1 MSQVSFRERVI
12 HAGSASI
19 DNGVITIRDSRGV
32 IRWSNSP
39 ADRPDARDQQDFNLN
54 THRLHHLEKLI
65 AARYGGA
72 CDCDGDA
79 DAYLSV
85 GLNAMALD
93 CRMRGWKPHIGP
105 LLKWA
110 KEWVPVADPNEVRSL
125 AEKVIKKPRRFTAA
139 TAGKL
144 VGLTQREWEGL
155 GIKFI
160 DPGDMD
166 VDELLKFK
174 AAMARKAD
182 RDAKAAARRVA
193 GKPTAR
199 DRSENSIKLYCQRY
213 GISPRS
219 LRAARARGPAA
230 LTKFLAKHGIIEKL
244 PVGFGTI
251 GREPI
256 LMSRTEAATF
266 QAAGAFKAP
275 PAEGS
280 KGDCSRSPVVGADLF
295 PLQERRDAMV
305 LILRRAADIVGGA
318 S

>member
-1 MSQVSFRERVI
+1 
-12 HAGSASI
+12 
-19 DNGVITIRDSRGV
+19 
-32 IRWSNSP
+32 
-39 ADRPDARDQQDFNLN
+39 
-54 THRLHHLEKLI
+54 
-65 AARYGGA
+65 
-72 CDCDGDA
+72 
-79 DAYLSV
+79 
-85 GLNAMALD
+85 MALD

-110 KEWVPVADPNEVRSL
+110 NEWVPVADPNEVRAL

-144 VGLTQREWEGL
+144 VGLRRREWEDL

-160 DPGDMD
+160 DPGDMEI
-166 VDELLKFK
+166 DELTKFK
-174 AAMARKAD
+174 AAVARKAD
-182 RDAKAAARRVA
+182 RDAKATARRVA

-199 DRSENSIKLYCQRY
+199 DRSENSTKSYCHRY
-213 GISPRS
+213 GISERS

-230 LTKFLAKHGIIEKL
+230 LTKFLVKHGIIEKL

-266 QAAGAFKAP
+266 QAAGATKAP
-275 PAEGS
+275 PAQGLQP
-280 KGDCSRSPVVGADLF
+280 DCSRSPVVAADLYSS
-295 PLQERRDAMV
+295 QERRDAMV